1 MVTTHYETVPAH
13 EEPPAR
19 PEIPASALEENDS
32 EGCHNAHVAIL
43 PTDNA
48 EAESSLQEKSQTQ
61 QEPLGAWITQHKKT
75 IATILGLYLLGE

>member
-1 MVTTHYETVPAH
+1 MVTTHYETVPGH
-13 EEPPAR
+13 EEPLAR
-19 PEIPASALEENDS
+19 PDSPASALEDNDL
-32 EGCHNAHVAIL
+32 EGCHNAHVAIS
-43 PTDNA
+43 PT

>member
-19 PEIPASALEENDS
+19 PESPASALEENDL

-48 EAESSLQEKSQTQ
+48 EAESSSQEKSQPQ
-61 QEPLGAWITQHKKT
+61 REPLGAWIIQHKKT